1 MPVISMFFGIR
12 IYIYFEEG
20 GQHKLPH
27 VHAIYD
33 GYNLAVDFDGN
44 VLAGSLPRKQQAMVV
59 AWILMH
65 QEELRAN
72 FELIKDGQEP
82 FRIDPLK

>member
-12 IYIYFEEG
+12 IYIDDG
-20 GQHKLPH
+20 H

-33 GYNLAVDFDGN
+33 GYEMAVDFDGN
-44 VLAGSLPRKQQAMVV
+44 ILARSLPRKQQAMVV

-82 FRIDPLK
+82 FRIDSFK